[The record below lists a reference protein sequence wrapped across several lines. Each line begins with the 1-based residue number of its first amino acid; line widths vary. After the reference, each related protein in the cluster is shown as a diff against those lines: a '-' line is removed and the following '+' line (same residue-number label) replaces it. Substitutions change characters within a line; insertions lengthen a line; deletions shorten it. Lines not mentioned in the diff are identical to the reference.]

1 MLSTDIAEQL
11 AKDFHCDELL
21 TSLAA
26 SPDLMNVLR
35 NMQGGRAAVASLRL
49 EGVPDEVVDML
60 LRAGASL
67 LFNMALLTQQAGQMI
82 EQKAA
87 ESPGTST

>member
-1 MLSTDIAEQL
+1 MLNHEIADELAKGFHSTELLADIA
-11 AKDFHCDELL
+11 
-21 TSLAA
+21 S

-35 NMQGGRAAVASLRL
+35 NMQGGRAAVGSLRL
-49 EGVPDEVVDML
+49 EGVPDEVIDML

-87 ESPGTST
+87 ESPGTAT